1 VTLLDRYDK
10 LDKLLVLHGFPPTSP
25 WWRRELERFV
35 KSGRRRWVLR
45 VGRRGGKSSTL
56 CRLAVVVALWG
67 EWSVPPGDT
76 AVIPIVSV
84 KREEAS
90 DRLTTVR
97 AILNAIGVAHSI
109 RGSDIDIPERR
120 ACISVTTCSL
130 AGTIGFTSVMVFAD
144 EMATWRNTETGAN
157 PAEEVMA
164 SLRPTMATQPT
175 AFEVCSSAPWGLDDL
190 HAELFAAG
198 EDNQAFDEG
207 RAKLKG
213 YGQIVSF
220 APTWEAN
227 PTITEEET
235 HELEPDPRIW
245 SRAYAA
251 IPSESVTGDWFGI
264 ALDVAIGSERC
275 AEQVL
280 PWVRYLVAIDPAFQR
295 DHFGYAV
302 LSCRSLPADPRYPSR
317 DRRIIRVHECG
328 AWKPEGGERSPT
340 QMAFRVRDE
349 LCSKYH
355 VGSVKEQD
363 GTAWV
368 ITDQFEGQSFADL
381 ARQAGIVLQ
390 VVPWTAGQS
399 ETSQIARYRSVRLA
413 MMEGTFQLPAGQM
426 GETLER
432 DLRMVGS
439 RLLAGGNESIL
450 LPRNGKSGHMDTV
463 SAVMLGAS
471 ELLLRSPQ
479 PEWKPE
485 PIKTDVEQHREE
497 MRMAIIRKR
506 RTELERDP
514 WRGVRA
520 AIRR

>member
-1 VTLLDRYDK
+1 MNLLRQFDR
-10 LDKLLVLHGFPPTSP
+10 LDYLLRAHGFPPTSL
-25 WWRRELERFV
+25 WWRRELERFIR
-35 KSGRRRWVLR
+35 SGRRRWVLR

-56 CRLAVVVALWG
+56 CRLIVTVALYG

-76 AVIPIVSV
+76 GVIPIVSV
-84 KREEAS
+84 SREEAA
-90 DRLTTVR
+90 DRLTTIR
-97 AILNAIGVAHSI
+97 AILNALGVAYNI
-109 RGSDIDIPERR
+109 RGMDIEIPARR

-130 AGTIGFTSVMVFAD
+130 TGTVGFTSVMIFAD
-144 EMATWRNTETGAN
+144 EMATWENKETAAN

-164 SLRPTMATQPT
+164 SLRPTMATQRSG
-175 AFEVCSSAPWGLDDL
+175 FEICSSAPWGKDDL
-190 HAELFAAG
+190 HAKMFDAG
-198 EDNQAFDEG
+198 EDDEAFARGES
-207 RAKLKG
+207 KLRG
-213 YGQIVSF
+213 SAQIVSY

-227 PTITEEET
+227 PTLTEEEL
-235 HELEPDPRIW
+235 HADQPDPRIFD
-245 SRAYAA
+245 RAYRA
-251 IPSESVTGDWFGI
+251 IPSESVTGDWFGL
-264 ALDVAIGSERC
+264 ALDVALSADRC
-275 AEQVL
+275 AEQIL
-280 PWVRYLVAIDPAFQR
+280 PWVRYLVAIDPAFQK
-295 DHFGYAV
+295 DHFGYSV
-302 LSCRSLPADPRYPSR
+302 LSCRSLPPDPRYPSR

-328 AWKPEGGERSPT
+328 AWKPEAGERAPT

-349 LCSKYH
+349 LCLKYH
-355 VGSVKEQD
+355 VGSIENQD

-413 MMEGTFQLPAGQM
+413 MMEGTFQLPAGKM
-426 GETLER
+426 GDTLR
-432 DLRMVGS
+432 DDLRMVGS

-463 SAVMLGAS
+463 SAVILGAS

-479 PEWKPE
+479 PEWQPVPVKS
-485 PIKTDVEQHREE
+485 DVEQHREE
-497 MRMAIIRKR
+497 MRAAIIRKR
-506 RTELERDP
+506 RAEMERDP